1 MLADAPGGDRGC
13 EGGRILSSLVL
24 FFLVAVLDVVL
35 KKELPFFGTLH
46 RFVCCVNLT
55 LSGNTT
61 LHCVQC
67 KCSFAG
73 LLSQTKSSKP
83 LGRRLFRD
91 DRSTMLLA
99 IAAIVVQMLEYQ
111 CVSVRSLWE

>member
-1 MLADAPGGDRGC
+1 MFVGAPGGGDRGC
-13 EGGRILSSLVL
+13 DGGRILSSSVL
-24 FFLVAVLDVVL
+24 FFLVAELGVGL

-99 IAAIVVQMLEYQ
+99 IVVQMLEYQ